1 MTAQHNFIPEELL
14 ESIAEEWVIPEGD
27 FTPDPLRSPQQ
38 QRAAAKTQIKEF
50 LRMEKIQEQLFV
62 GIEALFAYVIT
73 LSIEMRGKVIK
84 ELRHLRDLNATE
96 IEKMEIENPETA
108 NFAQL
113 LDISEETISIVQK
126 AAWEQMNN
134 SRWDA
139 AEGIYTLLTLLC
151 HNVFQFW
158 FERGIAC
165 YYGNNYE
172 ASILSYLTA
181 LQYTDENPQIYLYLA
196 ASYSDS
202 GLVKEAKEAL
212 ATAKQEF
219 KKDAA
224 KQKEWEE
231 LLKKVQTKVEFS
243 KVS

>member
-1 MTAQHNFIPEELL
+1 MAAKHNFIPEELL
-14 ESIAEEWVIPEGD
+14 ETIAEEWVIPEEE
-27 FTPDPLRSPQQ
+27 FTPDPMRSPQQ
-38 QRAAAKTQIKEF
+38 QRAAAKGQIIEF
-50 LRMEKIQEQLFV
+50 LKMETMQEQLFI
-62 GIEALFAYVIT
+62 GIEALFTYFNT
-73 LSIEMRGKVIK
+73 LPVQVREKAIR
-84 ELRHLRDLNATE
+84 ELRHLSDLNTME

-113 LDISEETISIVQK
+113 LGISEETILIVQK
-126 AAWEQMNN
+126 AAWEEMNN
-134 SRWDA
+134 SRWEA
-139 AEGIYTLLTLLC
+139 AEGIYALLALLC

-165 YYGNNYE
+165 YYNNNYE

-196 ASYSDS
+196 ASYSDC

-212 ATAKQEF
+212 ANAKQEF
-219 KKDAA
+219 KKDPA
-224 KQKEWEE
+224 KQKEWDE
-231 LLKKVQTKVEFS
+231 LLKKVQAKVEFS